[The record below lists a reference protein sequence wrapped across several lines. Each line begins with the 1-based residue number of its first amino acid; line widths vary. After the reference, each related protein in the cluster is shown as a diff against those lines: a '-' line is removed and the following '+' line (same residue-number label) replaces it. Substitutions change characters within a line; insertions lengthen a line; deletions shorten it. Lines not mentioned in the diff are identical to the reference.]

1 MYAYKYPQFIRCIY
15 TEHTHIFSWVLVGSL
30 RNTAL
35 SELYGDDYSQFML
48 LLLLTKVKSLE
59 RNIVCLNTQN
69 NLFKRKTNTNSFMT
83 SNWRG
88 ATGSQTKVSFR
99 IFFLV
104 RRKKETRREW
114 MTNRRREQEQYKEK
128 KLIGLEE

>member
-1 MYAYKYPQFIRCIY
+1 
-15 TEHTHIFSWVLVGSL
+15 
-30 RNTAL
+30 
-35 SELYGDDYSQFML
+35 ML

-99 IFFLV
+99 IFFS
-104 RRKKETRREW
+104 RSEKEGDKERVDDESAKRTRAIQREEIDRTW
-114 MTNRRREQEQYKEK
+114 RMKT
-128 KLIGLEE
+128 KLIAEAMNEKGFQNNNNNNNNNGEKRPNG

>member
-1 MYAYKYPQFIRCIY
+1 MYAYKYPQLIRCVY
-15 TEHTHIFSWVLVGSL
+15 TEHTHIFLWVLVGSL
-30 RNTAL
+30 RDTAL

-99 IFFLV
+99 IFFS
-104 RRKKETRREW
+104 RSEKEGDKERVDDESAKRTRAIQREEIDR
-114 MTNRRREQEQYKEK
+114 T
-128 KLIGLEE
+128 

>member
-1 MYAYKYPQFIRCIY
+1 MYAYKYPQFIRCVY

-99 IFFLV
+99 IFFS
-104 RRKKETRREW
+104 RSEKEGDKERVDDESAKRTRAIQREEIDR
-114 MTNRRREQEQYKEK
+114 T
-128 KLIGLEE
+128 